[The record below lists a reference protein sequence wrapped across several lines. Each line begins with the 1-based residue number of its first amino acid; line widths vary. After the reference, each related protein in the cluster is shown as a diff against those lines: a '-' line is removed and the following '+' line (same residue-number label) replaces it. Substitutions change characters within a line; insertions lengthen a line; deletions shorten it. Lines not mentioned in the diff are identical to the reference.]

1 MLLMMIY
8 RNARKSLSFM
18 VMLGLGTALAADG
31 PLAEPAKIEVEVAPK
46 AVEPGGEA
54 LVTLRVVP
62 KDGVKINRYPKIKLT
77 VPEVEGVIL
86 SAEGTLGNPKPP
98 PVDNPES
105 NYFNS
110 PEPLE
115 LELQIDPN
123 APSGRRKIEGQ
134 VKYFYCV
141 AASGFCA
148 PAKADV
154 KIPVTVR

>member
-1 MLLMMIY
+1 MLLMMNH
-8 RNARKSLSFM
+8 RKTRKSLSFM
-18 VMLGLGTALAADG
+18 VMLGLGTVMAAER
-31 PLAEPAKIEVEVAPK
+31 PPAEPAKIEVEVAPK
-46 AVEPGGEA
+46 AVEPGGA
-54 LVTLRVVP
+54 AQVIIRVVP

-77 VPEVEGVIL
+77 VPEVDGVVL
-86 SAEGTLGNPKPP
+86 SAEATLGNPKPP

-105 NYFNS
+105 NYFKS

-115 LELQIDPN
+115 LELQVDPS
-123 APSGRRKIEGQ
+123 APSGRKKIEGQ